1 MTSTIKVDTLKH
13 RGTDQIVTAC
23 SAHGMID
30 QTNSTAVI
38 ESGSI
43 NFSSVTD
50 LQTGRFKVDY
60 TNNFSH
66 INYANPCASN
76 GGGTT
81 GAVVFTN
88 LDHNSVVNNR
98 LTSSCIYGVRKIND
112 NAENDREFNA
122 LATFGDLA

>member
-23 SAHGMID
+23 SAHGIVD

-50 LQTGRFKVDY
+50 LQLGRFKVDY
-60 TNNFSH
+60 TNNFSNA
-66 INYANPCASN
+66 NYANPVASN

-81 GAVVFTN
+81 LAVCTTN
-88 LDHNSVVNNR
+88 MDHGGVTTNR
-98 LTSSCIYGVRKIND
+98 LTSSNIYGVRKIND
-112 NAENDREFNA
+112 NAEHDREFNA
-122 LATFGDLA
+122 IATFGDLA

>member
-23 SAHGMID
+23 QAHGIID
-30 QTNSTAVI
+30 QTSGAVI

-43 NFSSVTD
+43 NLSSVTD
-50 LQTGRFKVDY
+50 IQTGRFRVDY
-60 TNNFSH
+60 TTNFSH
-66 INYANPCASN
+66 TNYANPCASN

-81 GAVVFTN
+81 LAVCATN
-88 LDHNSVVNNR
+88 MDHGGTTNNR
-98 LTSSCIYGVRKIND
+98 LTSSCIYGVRKVND

-122 LATFGDLA
+122 IATFGDLA